1 MRDRVAVVT
10 GGAQGIGYEV
20 AMSLARRGA
29 RVAVLDVRADAA
41 QHAGEMIA
49 KETGARV
56 FAVVADVSD
65 ASSVDAAFTSIESVL
80 GPVDFLVN
88 NAGLITPK
96 FVPAELVSPEQF
108 DRMLA
113 VHVRGSFLCSARAL
127 STMKAQRYG
136 RIIMISSLVGPLG
149 FADRI
154 AYATAKAGIVGMT
167 RSLAVEGGPH
177 GVTVNAVAPGWIR
190 TPLIAERITEGSLD
204 TRALLSRTPAARWG
218 EARDVAE
225 VIAALM
231 GPEFDF
237 VTGIE
242 IPVDGG
248 YRINGDTLNISSEG
262 AA

>member
-10 GGAQGIGYEV
+10 GGAQGIGFEV

-29 RVAVLDVRADAA
+29 QLAVLDVRADAA
-41 QHAGEMIA
+41 EHAVQKIA
-49 KETGARV
+49 KETGASV
-56 FAVVADVSD
+56 FAAAADVSD
-65 ASSVDAAFTSIESVL
+65 ASLVDGAFTSVESAL

-88 NAGLITPK
+88 NAGLISPK

-113 VHVRGSFLCSARAL
+113 VHVRGSFLCSARAM
-127 STMKAQRYG
+127 SAMKAQRYG
-136 RIIMISSLVGPLG
+136 RIVMISSLVGPLG

-167 RSLAVEGGPH
+167 RSLAVEGGPY

-190 TPLIAERITEGSLD
+190 TPLIAARITEGLLD
-204 TRALLSRTPAARWG
+204 SGALLSRTPAGRWG
-218 EARDVAE
+218 ETRDVAE
-225 VIAALM
+225 VIAAIL

-237 VTGIE
+237 VTGVE

-248 YRINGDTLNISSEG
+248 YRINGDTLNIPSEG